1 LEQETLGLRLHGTVV
16 VTGAGSG
23 IGRASALAAGRLGAA
38 VGALDLNRAAAEATA
53 AEALDLGSPGAI
65 GLECDVREEAS
76 VAAAISVAAERLG
89 PIRGLATCA
98 GIERHAVVHELDW
111 SEWSDVVG
119 TNLNGTFLTCKHV
132 LGSMVEH
139 GQGGSIVCIS
149 SALATVSIPG
159 GFGAYSASK
168 GGVSALVRSMALDYA
183 AFSIRV
189 NAVVP
194 GATETPLMWSMTPPE
209 DVPAERAAVEAKVA
223 LGRLAEPEEIAVAI
237 TWLLSDQA
245 TYVTGS
251 HLYADGGLTARA
263 VIDS

>member
-1 LEQETLGLRLHGTVV
+1 LEPDPAAVRLSDTVV

-23 IGRASALAAGRLGAA
+23 IGRATALASGRLGAA
-38 VGALDLNRAAAEATA
+38 VAALDLDRAAAEATA
-53 AEALDLGSPGAI
+53 AEIVDLGAPGAI
-65 GLECDVREEAS
+65 ALACDVRDEAS
-76 VAAAISVAAERLG
+76 VAAAVSAAAERLG
-89 PIRGLATCA
+89 PIRGLVTCA
-98 GIERHAVVHELDW
+98 GIERHAVVHELDC
-111 SEWSDVVG
+111 SEWMDVVG
-119 TNLNGTFLTCKHV
+119 TNLTGTFLTCKHA
-132 LGSMVEH
+132 LASMIEH
-139 GQGGSIVCIS
+139 GRGGSIVCIS

-209 DVPAERAAVEAKVA
+209 EIPAERAAVEAKVA
-223 LGRLAEPEEIAVAI
+223 LGRLAEPEEIAMAI
-237 TWLLSDQA
+237 AWLLSDQA
-245 TYVTGS
+245 GYVTGS